1 VSSLNDERAEVMA
14 EDGQHVQTG
23 TEVYAQSQ
31 RYHPAKLF
39 SDSSALQSK
48 KSTVVQYNKKRNYK
62 LHAYLIL

>member
-1 VSSLNDERAEVMA
+1 MA